1 MNRSR
6 GPDIGSIIV
15 VLWML
20 ASFVGI
26 LYSFRFLVSATVMFV
41 IYLAMGPRDRR
52 KRRGYEAMRVVDDW
66 KRGRIPRPSED
77 VFRAAADWFM
87 FEWAIASRQED
98 MGGPLGLEVPDEVK
112 PYILSERVLR
122 R

>member
-1 MNRSR
+1 MNRNS
-6 GPDIGSIIV
+6 GPSISTIIAVIWMTASII
-15 VLWML
+15 
-20 ASFVGI
+20 GI
-26 LYSFRFLVSATVMFV
+26 FYSFRFLVSATVMFV

-52 KRRGYEAMRVVDDW
+52 KRKGYEAMCVVDDW